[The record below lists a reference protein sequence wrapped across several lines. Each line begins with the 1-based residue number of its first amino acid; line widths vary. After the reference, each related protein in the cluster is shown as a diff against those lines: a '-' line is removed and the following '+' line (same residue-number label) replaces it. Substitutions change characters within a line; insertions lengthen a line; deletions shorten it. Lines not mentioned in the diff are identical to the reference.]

1 MSHENQRLISSDQQ
15 FQLLSRAVTDCALY
29 LVDPHGVVVSWNEG
43 AERIKGYTATE
54 IIGRHFSCFFEEAD
68 REEGVP
74 EQVLEIA
81 AQRDHYATEGWRIRK
96 DGSRFWGSTIVE
108 ALKADKLLG
117 FAKITRDVTAEKL
130 ADQRRERDEAQYH
143 AIIDTLVEGV
153 AVIDEQGIVESFNP
167 AAERIFGYEAAE
179 VIGQNVSMLMPEPDR
194 SRHDSCI
201 ANYRQTGEAKII
213 GLGREVLGKRKDG
226 SIFPLD
232 LSIAE
237 WRADHRRYFTGIMRD
252 ITDRKA
258 AERDAEMARVALLE
272 SQKMEAVGRLTG
284 GIAHD
289 FNNILQVIIGNVML
303 AEQYLDSDSQLQRYH
318 HSIRRAAQRADELTQ
333 QLLAF
338 ARKQSLRPETINLSE
353 RMHEMAGLLNR
364 VLWGDVRVEAH
375 LPSNLWRVVVDAGQL
390 ELAILNI
397 AVNARDAMQDGGMLK
412 ITARNATYQG
422 LVLKHDNHALSG
434 SYVVLSFSDTGSGIA
449 PEILPKVF
457 EPFFTTK
464 EVGRGNGLGLS
475 QVYGFVR
482 QSGGTAAID
491 STIGSGTTVTLYLPA
506 LQAEEEMN
514 PAANHEGVDRT
525 RSKGTILVVEDDPN
539 VAELTIQMLERGGY
553 CVQLVDHAAAAL
565 AVLGGN
571 QPFNLVFSD
580 IIMPGGINGIALAQK
595 IGKVRPEL
603 PVLLASGFAQAVKDA
618 QTMGMMILR
627 KPYRP
632 DDLIN
637 VVETML
643 RARRSS

>member
-1 MSHENQRLISSDQQ
+1 MLAVCVSS
-15 FQLLSRAVTDCALY
+15 LSQ
-29 LVDPHGVVVSWNEG
+29 N
-43 AERIKGYTATE
+43 TAT
-54 IIGRHFSCFFEEAD
+54 
-68 REEGVP
+68 
-74 EQVLEIA
+74 
-81 AQRDHYATEGWRIRK
+81 
-96 DGSRFWGSTIVE
+96 STRC
-108 ALKADKLLG
+108 G
-117 FAKITRDVTAEKL
+117 
-130 ADQRRERDEAQYH
+130 
-143 AIIDTLVEGV
+143 
-153 AVIDEQGIVESFNP
+153 
-167 AAERIFGYEAAE
+167 
-179 VIGQNVSMLMPEPDR
+179 
-194 SRHDSCI
+194 
-201 ANYRQTGEAKII
+201 
-213 GLGREVLGKRKDG
+213 
-226 SIFPLD
+226 
-232 LSIAE
+232 
-237 WRADHRRYFTGIMRD
+237 
-252 ITDRKA
+252 
-258 AERDAEMARVALLE
+258 
-272 SQKMEAVGRLTG
+272 
-284 GIAHD
+284 
-289 FNNILQVIIGNVML
+289 
-303 AEQYLDSDSQLQRYH
+303 
-318 HSIRRAAQRADELTQ
+318 
-333 QLLAF
+333 
-338 ARKQSLRPETINLSE
+338 
-353 RMHEMAGLLNR
+353 
-364 VLWGDVRVEAH
+364 
-375 LPSNLWRVVVDAGQL
+375 
-390 ELAILNI
+390 
-397 AVNARDAMQDGGMLK
+397 
-412 ITARNATYQG
+412 
-422 LVLKHDNHALSG
+422 G

-464 EVGRGNGLGLS
+464 GVGRGNGLGLS